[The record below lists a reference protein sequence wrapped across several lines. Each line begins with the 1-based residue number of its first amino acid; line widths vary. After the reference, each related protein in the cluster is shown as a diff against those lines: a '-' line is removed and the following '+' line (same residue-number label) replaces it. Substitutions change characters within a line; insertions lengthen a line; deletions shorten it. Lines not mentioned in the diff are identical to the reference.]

1 MRKKKYDEM
10 MFRELVGHTIDET
23 FNKDAEND
31 VVISFKKTKKG
42 KPTLEVKGKNIELLV
57 ALLAVE
63 QMLFEYLKVSD
74 NELRIARE
82 VIGVKKYNE

>member
-23 FNKDAEND
+23 FNKDTEDD
-31 VVISFKKTKKG
+31 VVISFEKTKKG
-42 KPTLEVKGKNIELLV
+42 KPTLEIKGKNIELLV

-63 QMLFEYLKVSD
+63 QILFEYLKVSD
-74 NELRIARE
+74 NELKIARE
-82 VIGVKKYNE
+82 IVGVKGFNE

>member
-23 FNKDAEND
+23 FNKDTEDD

-42 KPTLEVKGKNIELLV
+42 KPSLEVKGKNIELLV

-63 QMLFEYLKVSD
+63 QILFDYIKVSN

-82 VIGVKKYNE
+82 VVGVKEYNE

>member
-10 MFRELVGHTIDET
+10 MFRELVGHTIDQT
-23 FNKDAEND
+23 FNKDTEDD

-63 QMLFEYLKVSD
+63 QMLFEYLKVPD

-82 VIGVKKYNE
+82 VVGVKKYNE